1 MGRTS
6 SLPVPTPT
14 LPMPSSAAFHA
25 LALVAAA
32 RTAAHAARAVA
43 DRRAGRDASEQQDAA
58 PARAGL
64 DAAVRALSVALVR
77 LRVRSAAV
85 TPTDPTAALVQAFEG
100 RLVLDDIARAA
111 RRAHQSLLSLYPA
124 VPAGLAEDARRVA
137 LDAAALAT
145 TDRSG
150 DAETAALAER
160 VAAWLG
166 RAAV

>member
-1 MGRTS
+1 
-6 SLPVPTPT
+6 
-14 LPMPSSAAFHA
+14 MPSSAAFHA

-32 RTAAHAARAVA
+32 RTAAHAALAVA

-58 PARAGL
+58 PAQAGL
-64 DAAVRALSVALVR
+64 DAAMRALSVAIVR
-77 LRVRSAAV
+77 LRVRRAAAV
-85 TPTDPTAALVQAFEG
+85 PADATAALVQAFEG

-124 VPAGLAEDARRVA
+124 VPAGLAEDARRIA

-145 TDRSG
+145 ADAAG
-150 DAETAALAER
+150 DAAGGAETAALTER